1 MSSFGGMNQNFG
13 GQTTFG
19 NMDNSGG
26 GGFGGGFVEQS
37 PFNANESGTSKRG
50 GISAQTIRP
59 VTIRQLLN
67 IQPEHNDANIKLDDH
82 ELTQVVFV
90 ANVRKVAPQ
99 TTFIAFTLEDG
110 TGAIESRMSM
120 NGDSADPAFEEA
132 SNFPENTYARVIA
145 QVRNYNGKRQIYVS
159 KLRPIDDMNE
169 ITYHFLHVIHTH
181 LELTRGTKTSGPGMP
196 TANTDFSLSGG
207 SGTYQAAP
215 VASSA
220 PVTGDG
226 TVSGFT
232 TIQDKVLEQIQRF
245 SDRDEGANI
254 PHICQQMR
262 GVYSPDEVMQT
273 VELLTNEGHLYS
285 TIDDLHVKC
294 TYTA

>member
-1 MSSFGGMNQNFG
+1 
-13 GQTTFG
+13 
-19 NMDNSGG
+19 
-26 GGFGGGFVEQS
+26 
-37 PFNANESGTSKRG
+37 
-50 GISAQTIRP
+50 ISAQTIRP

-181 LELTRGTKTSGPGMP
+181 LELTR
-196 TANTDFSLSGG
+196 
-207 SGTYQAAP
+207 